1 MADKLTKLQKMIYDI
16 RGQKVMI
23 DSDLADL
30 YGVELKAMNQAVKRN
45 IERFPADFMF
55 QLTAEEW
62 ANLRSQ
68 IVTFSN
74 DSRKYKP
81 YAFTEHGILM
91 LSSVL
96 NSGGIEQPK
105 VTKK

>member
-16 RGQKVMI
+16 RSQKVMI

-30 YGVELKAMNQAVKRN
+30 YGVEL
-45 IERFPADFMF
+45 I
-55 QLTAEEW
+55 AEEW

-68 IVTFSN
+68 IVTFSK

-81 YAFTEHGILM
+81 YAFTEHGIL
-91 LSSVL
+91 
-96 NSGGIEQPK
+96 I
-105 VTKK
+105 